1 MDRREFLK
9 LSAGT
14 LIAAQL
20 PLPTR
25 AEVKRDIA
33 PLKPLNIREIEIPI
47 GLEKPF
53 SALHISDT
61 HITLVDNRDNEHK
74 IRLAADRARSMN
86 LGEHYLDE
94 AIRYAKERDMLM
106 LHTGDLIDFV
116 SEASLD
122 AAARHYREADWF
134 VSAGNH
140 EFSQYVGEAKED
152 EAYKAESYQKVQD
165 AFPNDLTFCSRIY
178 NDVNFVSL
186 DDVYYNVTEH
196 QHELMEQEVKRG
208 LPIVLMCHVPFYTKD
223 FCDYSLKNTPNCAYL
238 TAVPLDITKNFANDP
253 SLPEDQQWR
262 NRSVQQRA
270 DKPTLEFAKWLKH
283 QKQVKGILTGH
294 MHFFYETQFSKTAM
308 QYTVGA
314 TYHGDAYSVRF
325 V

>member
-1 MDRREFLK
+1 MKRRNFLR
-9 LSAGT
+9 LSAGA
-14 LIAAQL
+14 LVASQL
-20 PLPTR
+20 PWPLR
-25 AEVKRDIA
+25 AEVRRNVNK
-33 PLKPLNIREIEIPI
+33 LSPLNIREIEIPVGI
-47 GLEKPF
+47 EKPF

-61 HITLVDNRDNEHK
+61 HITLVDSRNDEEK
-74 IRLAADRARSMN
+74 IKLASRRARGMN

-94 AIRYAKERDMLM
+94 AIRYAKEHNMLM
-106 LHTGDLIDFV
+106 LHTGDLMDFV
-116 SEASLD
+116 SEANLD

-165 AFPNDLTFCSRIY
+165 AYPNDLTFCSRVVGG
-178 NDVNFVSL
+178 VNFVSL

-208 LPIVLMCHVPFYTKD
+208 LPIVLMCHVPFYTPD
-223 FCDYSLKNTPNCAYL
+223 FCDFSLKRTPQCAYL
-238 TAVPLDITKNFANDP
+238 TAVPLDITKNFENDP
-253 SLPEDQQWR
+253 NRPEDQQWR

-270 DKPTLEFAKWLKH
+270 DKPTMEFAKWLKD
-283 QKQVKGILTGH
+283 QKMVKGILTGH
-294 MHFFYETQFSKTAM
+294 MHFFYETRYSKTAM

-314 TYHGDAYSVRF
+314 TYKGDAYAVRF